1 MKSNLKLRPT
11 SWLHSLVPIWGFM
24 VPMSFLAWSLPA
36 ELCEKIWIIPK
47 FFCVQEMLFVLIAAL
62 SLSAGIVGGETAGFR
77 DRRRKPGKIKD
88 SRILFSVAYWMTL
101 LGYVIWGFV
110 AYRRGLNTA
119 ELASLL
125 RDHPEMLKEGGAG
138 VGSRAETEGR
148 VSSKERML
156 IDHQWVRIA
165 PLLLLRSPGDV
176 DVPMTARL
184 WRASYGC

>member
-1 MKSNLKLRPT
+1 M
-11 SWLHSLVPIWGFM
+11 
-24 VPMSFLAWSLPA
+24 
-36 ELCEKIWIIPK
+36 
-47 FFCVQEMLFVLIAAL
+47 LIAVL

-77 DRRRKPGKIKD
+77 DRRRKPRKIKD

-110 AYRRGLNTA
+110 AYRCGLNTA

-138 VGSRAETEGR
+138 VRSRAETEWR

-165 PLLLLRSPGDV
+165 PPLLLRSPGDA

-184 WRASYGC
+184 WRASCGC